1 MESCRLARRNLLAH
15 HERQAKL
22 RSLYSNRP
30 TNIFKEGDRVLL
42 RTKKHNFH
50 KYSPISYPTFSKS
63 VFTISKVHDTVY
75 PVVYSL
81 KESGDK
87 RRRYYGFELFKLDYA
102 YDEIKQNQNGASSQ
116 NKIFVEDVWL
126 EKPSKLRSGKVVHGK
141 EKPVYT
147 VWQNGKKDT
156 VGAGSLDLWK
166 SVLGDDILVYSP
178 NFNDPHKA
186 NYQI

>member
-15 HERQAKL
+15 HERQTKL
-22 RSLYSNRP
+22 RSLYSSRP
-30 TNIFKEGDRVLL
+30 ENIFKQGDRVLL

-50 KYSPISYPTFSKS
+50 KYSPISYPTFTKS
-63 VFTISKVHDTVY
+63 VFTISEVHNTVY

-87 RRRYYGFELFKLDYA
+87 RRRYYGFELFKLDHA
-102 YDEIKQNQNGASSQ
+102 YDNIRQTKETSSK
-116 NKIFVEDVWL
+116 NRIFVEDVRL
-126 EKPSKLRSGKVVHGK
+126 ERPSKLRSGKIVPGK

-166 SVLGDDILVYSP
+166 SVLGDDVLVYSP
-178 NFNDPHKA
+178 NFKDPHKA
-186 NYQI
+186 TYQI